1 MSESLYRSAAP
12 EDGGATA
19 TGKSAG
25 TIYRVI
31 FEGIKRDIETS
42 DSFAIKYGILTS
54 TPVTKIKF
62 MLRNLPKTVLETKNG
77 PKARGTLEL
86 IQEAGGIGTI
96 EEINPEEKLKVEI
109 SEEDPAIVAIREK
122 SCLKC
127 GFPLKDSDKYCQ
139 FCHSPLVE
147 TGSRKVK
154 TIMKA
159 GGAGHL
165 ITPKRLVITV
175 VVLLIVLIWAC
186 LMR

>member
-12 EDGGATA
+12 VDGGGTA

-25 TIYRVI
+25 TIYRVV

-62 MLRNLPKTVLETKNG
+62 MLRNLPKTFLETKNG

-86 IQEAGGIGTI
+86 IEEAGGIGRI

-109 SEEDPAIVAIREK
+109 SEEDPAIVTTREK

-127 GFPLKDSDKYCQ
+127 GFPVKDSDKYCQ

-147 TGSRKVK
+147 TGRRKVK
-154 TIMKA
+154 TIMKV

-175 VVLLIVLIWAC
+175 VVLLIVLIWAF